1 MPRKQLT
8 QEVPKHTLSTLTGD
22 LTLKQVILILAVTF
36 VLFLGISNRDN
47 IALQMFQ
54 TGIENQFKAKFLSPV
69 TDGLHI
75 GLCGAGSAIPAPQ
88 ASGPC
93 ISILAGDQLY
103 IVDAGSNSAR
113 NLTFMGLKPGDI
125 SAVFLTHFHSDHID
139 GLGELAT
146 LRWFQGAHSK
156 PLQVYGPEGIN
167 QVVDGLNMAYE
178 INNQQRITNF
188 NREPENPTGAGMEAI
203 IITASPDVG
212 LSPIFKTE
220 DFEILAF
227 NVSHMPAEQSL
238 GYKVIY
244 KDRSAVISG
253 DTLASEAVT
262 KASMGV
268 DLLVHN
274 ALAPRLVAV
283 IRDTAT
289 ELGLVF
295 LAGLMTDLTKLHASP
310 MQAAQVAQSAGVKHL
325 LYYHV
330 IPPLIAPGQGRLFLD
345 GAQNVFPDYTI
356 GRDGVIITLP
366 ANSDQVIVVPST
378 L

>member
-1 MPRKQLT
+1 M
-8 QEVPKHTLSTLTGD
+8 PKHTLPILTGD
-22 LTLKQVILILAVTF
+22 LTLKQVILVLAVTF
-36 VLFLGISNRDN
+36 VLLLGISNRDN
-47 IALQMFQ
+47 IAFQMFQ
-54 TGIENQFKAKFLSPV
+54 TGIENQFKAKFLSPI

-75 GLCGAGSAIPAPQ
+75 GLCGAGSAIPATQ

-93 ISILAGDQLY
+93 ISILAGEQLY
-103 IVDAGSNSAR
+103 IVDAGSSSAR
-113 NLTFMGLKPGDI
+113 NLTFMGLKPGNI

-188 NREPENPTGAGMEAI
+188 NRQPEDLSGAGMEAI
-203 IITASPDVG
+203 IIPVAQDSG
-212 LSPIFKTE
+212 LYQIFKTE
-220 DFEILAF
+220 DFEISAF
-227 NVSHMPAEQSL
+227 NVSHMPSERSL
-238 GYKVIY
+238 GYKVTY

-253 DTLASEAVT
+253 DTIASEAVA

-274 ALAPRLVAV
+274 ALAPRLVAA
-283 IRDTAT
+283 IHDTAT

-295 LAGLMTDLTKLHASP
+295 LAGLMTDLTELHASP
-310 MQAAQVAQSAGVKHL
+310 MEGAQVALSAGVKHL

-356 GRDGVIITLP
+356 GRDGVIISLP
-366 ANSDQVIVVPST
+366 ANSDQVIVLPST

>member
-1 MPRKQLT
+1 M
-8 QEVPKHTLSTLTGD
+8 GD
-22 LTLKQVILILAVTF
+22 LTLKQLILVFAVTLI
-36 VLFLGISNRDN
+36 LFLGISNRDN
-47 IALQMFQ
+47 IAFQMFQ
-54 TGIENQFKAKFLSPV
+54 TGIENQFKTRFLSPV

-75 GLCGAGSAIPAPQ
+75 GLCGAGSAIPAQQ

-103 IVDAGSNSAR
+103 IIDAGSNSAR

-146 LRWFQGAHSK
+146 LRWFQGAHSR
-156 PLQVYGPEGIN
+156 PLQVYGPEGIK
-167 QVVDGLNMAYE
+167 QVVDGLNMAYD
-178 INNQQRITNF
+178 INNLERITNF
-188 NREPENPTGAGMEAI
+188 NRQPELLSGAGMEAI
-203 IITASPDVG
+203 MIPTSPDAG
-212 LSPIFKTE
+212 LYPIFKTK

-227 NVSHMPAEQSL
+227 NVSHMPAERSL

-253 DTLASEAVT
+253 DTVASEAVA

-274 ALAPRLVAV
+274 ALAPRLVAA
-283 IRDTAT
+283 IHDIAT

-295 LAGLMTDLTKLHASP
+295 LAQLMTDLTQLHASP
-310 MQAAQVAQSAGVKHL
+310 MQAAEVAQSAGVKHL

-356 GRDGVIITLP
+356 GRDGVIISLP

>member
-1 MPRKQLT
+1 
-8 QEVPKHTLSTLTGD
+8 
-22 LTLKQVILILAVTF
+22 
-36 VLFLGISNRDN
+36 
-47 IALQMFQ
+47 
-54 TGIENQFKAKFLSPV
+54 
-69 TDGLHI
+69 
-75 GLCGAGSAIPAPQ
+75 
-88 ASGPC
+88 
-93 ISILAGDQLY
+93 
-103 IVDAGSNSAR
+103 
-113 NLTFMGLKPGDI
+113 MGLKPGDI

-178 INNQQRITNF
+178 INNRERITNF
-188 NREPENPTGAGMEAI
+188 NRQPEMLSGAGMEAI
-203 IITASPDVG
+203 MIPTVPG
-212 LSPIFKTE
+212 LELYQVFKTE
-220 DFEILAF
+220 DFEVLAF
-227 NVSHMPAEQSL
+227 NVSHMPSDRSL

-253 DTLASEAVT
+253 DTVASQAVT
-262 KASMGV
+262 KASIGA

-274 ALAPRLVAV
+274 ALSPRLVAA
-283 IRDTAT
+283 IQNTAT

-295 LAGLMTDLTKLHASP
+295 LAELMTHLNKLHATP
-310 MQAAQVAQSAGVKHL
+310 MQAAEVAQSAGVKHL

-345 GAQNVFPDYTI
+345 GAQNLFPDYTI
-356 GRDGVIITLP
+356 GRDGVVIALP

>member
-1 MPRKQLT
+1 M
-8 QEVPKHTLSTLTGD
+8 GD
-22 LTLKQVILILAVTF
+22 LTLKQLILVLAVTLI
-36 VLFLGISNRDN
+36 LFLGISNRDN
-47 IALQMFQ
+47 IAFQMFQ
-54 TGIENQFKAKFLSPV
+54 TGIENQFKTRFLSPV

-75 GLCGAGSAIPAPQ
+75 GLCGAGSAIPAPR

-103 IVDAGSNSAR
+103 IIDAGSNSAR

-139 GLGELAT
+139 GLGELTT

-178 INNQQRITNF
+178 INNRERITNF
-188 NREPENPTGAGMEAI
+188 NRQPEMLSGAGMEAI
-203 IITASPDVG
+203 MIPTMPG
-212 LSPIFKTE
+212 LELYQVFKTE
-220 DFEILAF
+220 DFEVLAF
-227 NVSHMPAEQSL
+227 NVSHRPSERSL

-253 DTLASEAVT
+253 DTVASEAVT
-262 KASMGV
+262 KPSIGA

-274 ALAPRLVAV
+274 ALSPRLVAA
-283 IRDTAT
+283 IQNTAT

-295 LAGLMTDLTKLHASP
+295 LAELMTHLNKLHATP
-310 MQAAQVAQSAGVKHL
+310 MQAAEVAQSAGVKHL

-345 GAQNVFPDYTI
+345 GAQNVFPNYTI
-356 GRDGVIITLP
+356 GRDGVVISLP
-366 ANSDQVIVVPST
+366 ANSDDVIILPST